1 MNLDHFVLGAADLSR
16 AKEEFADLS
25 GCMPADGGAHVGL
38 GTHNALCSFGATSY
52 LEIIAPDPDQANTGK
67 FCAELAQLHEL
78 TPLHYAVQT
87 DDLQAAANAARA
99 AGLTAGPI
107 RDTSRRQSDGQL
119 LRWQLMGL
127 TGHDLGGLVPF
138 LIDWQQ
144 SPHPALHTP
153 VAGQL
158 SSFEITTDQSSLT
171 QLLAGIDGIDIVQGP
186 NQLSVSIDTAKG
198 RLHYAATTLLGFT
211 L

>member
-1 MNLDHFVLGAADLSR
+1 MHLDHFVLAAPDLAR

-52 LEIIAPDPDQANTGK
+52 LEIIAPDPDQAREGA
-67 FCAELAQLHEL
+67 FAALLAQLREL

-87 DDLQAAANAARA
+87 KDLQAVARA
-99 AGLTAGPI
+99 ASAQGWAAGPI
-107 RDTSRRQSDGQL
+107 RDTSRRQPDGQL
-119 LRWQLMGL
+119 LSWQLMGIK
-127 TGHDLGGLVPF
+127 GHDLAGLVPF
-138 LIDWQQ
+138 FIDWQA
-144 SPHPALHTP
+144 SPHPAQHTP

-158 SSFEITTDQSSLT
+158 RKFQITTEEPA
-171 QLLAGIDGIDIVQGP
+171 LARMLSGVEGIDVTQGP
-186 NQLSVSIDTAKG
+186 NTLAVAIDTPKG
-198 RLHYAATTLLGFT
+198 TLHYSATTLKGFT